1 MMDGRIKWLAVLLV
15 TVWNVAAC
23 GERTGESLPTD
34 PHESTK
40 AIPRIPYSEA
50 TKISFTERFGNYSD
64 GRYQVD
70 ITATKESIQFR
81 CIKGDALR
89 EDEEEIIEREFEC
102 GQGDWDDLIAVFDDN
117 HVNTWKEQGDYL
129 NQSYGQPGIFEEW
142 PEVDFV
148 SEGDFF
154 NITDGNLACPEAK
167 PPYFYGID
175 QNEKKFRSDYRGSL
189 EIYTNNDETP
199 YLLAYESYGVP
210 KEYNRF
216 RKDFWD
222 LIVGNTGIPDWRLE
236 LGDWGREN
244 LYKKCPYMM
253 QEEQEKQ
260 IRYFSLLENYGCE
273 ENSSTSAVSLV
284 YDGGEQSILYE
295 YDFQGKIYS
304 VGKSRQPVLYSE
316 RKPAVTGGISMVDEV
331 PEIPEGLSEIIERYG
346 VGSWGTKTGGTGY
359 VRQGEFYNI
368 ENAKKVE
375 DKNEQALRSGY
386 GALIHVVYT
395 DGDHV
400 EVQLENGQLPEAYN
414 DFRNELWDYMI
425 PYMNKGRG
433 EGEQIP
439 DWRDMIDQWGEENLR
454 SKYPYI
460 R

>member
-23 GERTGESLPTD
+23 VERTGESLPTD

-89 EDEEEIIEREFEC
+89 EHEEEIIEREFEC

-175 QNEKKFRSDYRGSL
+175 QNEKKFRSDYHGSL

-244 LYKKCPYMM
+244 LYKKCPYML

-295 YDFQGKIYS
+295 YDLQGKI
-304 VGKSRQPVLYSE
+304 VLIPSADPGYDWIFSHGIGGFVTMYGGANSHMAIRAGE
-316 RKPAVTGGISMVDEV
+316 LGIPAAV
-331 PEIPEGLSEIIERYG
+331 G
-346 VGSWGTKTGGTGY
+346 VGEKQFQQY
-359 VRQGEFYNI
+359 K
-368 ENAKKVE
+368 NALYLEKVVKR
-375 DKNEQALRSGY
+375 DRFILMQ
-386 GALIHVVYT
+386 
-395 DGDHV
+395 
-400 EVQLENGQLPEAYN
+400 
-414 DFRNELWDYMI
+414 ELKSI
-425 PYMNKGRG
+425 
-433 EGEQIP
+433 
-439 DWRDMIDQWGEENLR
+439 
-454 SKYPYI
+454 
-460 R
+460 

>member
-148 SEGDFF
+148 SEGDF
-154 NITDGNLACPEAK
+154 
-167 PPYFYGID
+167 
-175 QNEKKFRSDYRGSL
+175 
-189 EIYTNNDETP
+189 
-199 YLLAYESYGVP
+199 
-210 KEYNRF
+210 
-216 RKDFWD
+216 
-222 LIVGNTGIPDWRLE
+222 LI
-236 LGDWGREN
+236 
-244 LYKKCPYMM
+244 
-253 QEEQEKQ
+253 
-260 IRYFSLLENYGCE
+260 
-273 ENSSTSAVSLV
+273 
-284 YDGGEQSILYE
+284 
-295 YDFQGKIYS
+295 
-304 VGKSRQPVLYSE
+304 
-316 RKPAVTGGISMVDEV
+316 
-331 PEIPEGLSEIIERYG
+331 
-346 VGSWGTKTGGTGY
+346 
-359 VRQGEFYNI
+359 
-368 ENAKKVE
+368 
-375 DKNEQALRSGY
+375 
-386 GALIHVVYT
+386 
-395 DGDHV
+395 
-400 EVQLENGQLPEAYN
+400 
-414 DFRNELWDYMI
+414 
-425 PYMNKGRG
+425 
-433 EGEQIP
+433 
-439 DWRDMIDQWGEENLR
+439 
-454 SKYPYI
+454 
-460 R
+460 